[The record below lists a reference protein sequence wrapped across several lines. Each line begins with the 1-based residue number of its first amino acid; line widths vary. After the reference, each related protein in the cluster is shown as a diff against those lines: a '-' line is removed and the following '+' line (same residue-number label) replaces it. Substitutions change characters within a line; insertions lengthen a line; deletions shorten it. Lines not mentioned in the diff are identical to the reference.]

1 MDKPRERD
9 RILRFKF
16 ENDLSLLSQ
25 CNFTDY
31 KNYEIYSFQLW
42 EKSHRYEIIHGI
54 ELSLSMIRRTKAR
67 TQRHNDAFDRCAA
80 RDNGTGGK
88 GNGVAATDTD
98 PRKMRLSGVIN

>member
-31 KNYEIYSFQLW
+31 KNYEIFFPTL

-67 TQRHNDAFDRCAA
+67 TQRHNDASDRCAA